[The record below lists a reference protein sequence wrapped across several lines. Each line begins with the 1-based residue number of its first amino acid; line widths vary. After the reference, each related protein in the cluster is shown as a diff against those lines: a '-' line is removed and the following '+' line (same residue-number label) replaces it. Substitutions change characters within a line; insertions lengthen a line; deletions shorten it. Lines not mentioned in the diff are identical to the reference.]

1 MIISNS
7 NTSFYGSFIQILR
20 KFIHDIKLLPLA
32 ILSILLIAITACNG
46 AGSQSGI
53 QSSAENV
60 KSILVT
66 SANPNAPVGVLK
78 KFTAIASYN
87 DGSKKDVTEVVKWG
101 TESKTIAS
109 VSNSSG
115 SQGIVTSVAP
125 GETVITASLG
135 KVIGSSNF
143 IVRDVKIESVSITP
157 ANPTMAKGT
166 KQQFVATGIFSD
178 GSKEDVTLSATWLSS
193 VPAEVI
199 DSSNANKGVV
209 TALSAGTVAIS
220 ANLHKVQS
228 PKVIL
233 TVTNATLGSISLT
246 PNNSTIP
253 LGTTLQYNAMGMYS
267 DGTTHDL
274 TNTVVWTTSDATIA
288 SISSNGLLNPVSV
301 GSNLVIATLG
311 TITGN
316 TSLSVTAA
324 ILISINITPGVATI
338 ATGASQQFAAI
349 GMYSDGSLANITYLV
364 SWLSSTGAV
373 TFDAFGIAT
382 GITTIGSPSTISAT
396 YGAITSNLS
405 SLTVTSAN
413 IWAYIANQS
422 AGNAVSYCTINLAGS
437 LSGCMS
443 TGNGFANPNGVAVNN
458 GYAYINNISN
468 NSVSL
473 CSVNPVLGSL
483 SGCITTAS
491 GTPFAAPSQLVI
503 NNGFAFI
510 DNIGNNT
517 VVVCNVNPSTGAL
530 SACRDSGVGSIF
542 NGPSGLAIKNGF
554 AYIANQNSSIVTQC
568 SVNPATG
575 AFSGCVNSGATGLSG
590 AFGFA
595 IENGFAYIANQ
606 FSNTVSVCSVNPVTG
621 ALSGCGYTGIGFGN
635 PKGIAIR
642 NGFAYVTNQSG
653 SNVISCI
660 VDSNTGVLSS
670 CNITGNGFINPVGI
684 ATN

>member
-46 AGSQSGI
+46 AGGQSSV

-87 DGSKKDVTEVVKWG
+87 DGSKKDVTEVVKWD
-101 TESKTIAS
+101 TESKAIAS

-193 VPAEVI
+193 APAEVI
-199 DSSNANKGVV
+199 DNSNANKGVV

-253 LGTTLQYNAMGMYS
+253 LGAMLQYTATGMYS
-267 DGTTHDL
+267 DGTTQDI
-274 TNTVVWTTSDATIA
+274 TNTVTWSISNLTLATINATGMLTPVQVTSAVIVVATQGVVSGSTNLAITAATLNSIIVTPANLTIPLTKNTQYTAAGIYSDGTTQNITSSVTWSSSVSAVATISNVLGSSGLATPVAVGSTVIKATLGAISGTTNLTGIAPILA
-288 SISSNGLLNPVSV
+288 SITITPSNVSTPLGINQQYTAIGSYTDGTTADITDSVVWDTSAASIVRISNAVGSNGL
-301 GSNLVIATLG
+301 AT
-311 TITGN
+311 
-316 TSLSVTAA
+316 
-324 ILISINITPGVATI
+324 P
-338 ATGASQQFAAI
+338 
-349 GMYSDGSLANITYLV
+349 
-364 SWLSSTGAV
+364 
-373 TFDAFGIAT
+373 
-382 GITTIGSPSTISAT
+382 
-396 YGAITSNLS
+396 
-405 SLTVTSAN
+405 
-413 IWAYIANQS
+413 
-422 AGNAVSYCTINLAGS
+422 
-437 LSGCMS
+437 
-443 TGNGFANPNGVAVNN
+443 
-458 GYAYINNISN
+458 
-468 NSVSL
+468 
-473 CSVNPVLGSL
+473 
-483 SGCITTAS
+483 
-491 GTPFAAPSQLVI
+491 
-503 NNGFAFI
+503 
-510 DNIGNNT
+510 
-517 VVVCNVNPSTGAL
+517 
-530 SACRDSGVGSIF
+530 
-542 NGPSGLAIKNGF
+542 
-554 AYIANQNSSIVTQC
+554 
-568 SVNPATG
+568 
-575 AFSGCVNSGATGLSG
+575 
-590 AFGFA
+590 
-595 IENGFAYIANQ
+595 
-606 FSNTVSVCSVNPVTG
+606 
-621 ALSGCGYTGIGFGN
+621 
-635 PKGIAIR
+635 
-642 NGFAYVTNQSG
+642 
-653 SNVISCI
+653 
-660 VDSNTGVLSS
+660 
-670 CNITGNGFINPVGI
+670 
-684 ATN
+684 